1 MRSRLGNNGGNMKVY
16 SSENLNILHPT
27 VLMHAT
33 SKMYFVT
40 ASDIRKNEGVF
51 ERLMW
56 NFF

>member
-1 MRSRLGNNGGNMKVY
+1 MKVY

-56 NFF
+56 NYF